1 MASQPTFQAGGIDY
15 DEIAP
20 RYSAAR
26 SMSAETADTWAKM
39 MGSFLPNSEPVTVL
53 DLGCGTGRFT
63 ALIAERFP
71 VRVIGVD
78 LSFGMLHRAASDV
91 KQGDVY
97 FSAASAESLPLQDNC
112 CDFVWMS
119 QVIHHV
125 VDRQAC
131 ARELHRVVKPD
142 GVVLVRGTFGDRLE
156 SCPTYFRFFPTARV
170 IASQVPTI
178 PDVLQTFRA
187 AGFRLAAFQS
197 VSQKTCNSLRELAD
211 RTRLRADTT
220 LVLLSDAE
228 FQRCQSELERAAA
241 KERTPEPVIETVDVL
256 ILRRHA

>member
-1 MASQPTFQAGGIDY
+1 MTSHPTFQAGGIHY

-39 MGSFLPNSEPVTVL
+39 IASFLPQSPTTVL

-63 ALIAERFP
+63 ALIADRSP
-71 VRVIGVD
+71 TLVIGVD
-78 LSFGMLHRAASDV
+78 LSLGMLRRAASDV
-91 KQGDVY
+91 KREHVY
-97 FSAASAESLPLQDNC
+97 FSAASAESLPLPDKS
-112 CDFVWMS
+112 CDLVWMS

-131 ARELHRVVKPD
+131 ARELHRVVKPE
-142 GVVLVRGTFGDRLE
+142 GAVLVRGTFGDRLD
-156 SCPTYFRFFPTARV
+156 SCPTYFHFFPAARV
-170 IASQVPTI
+170 VASQVPTI

-197 VSQKTCNSLRELAD
+197 VPQKTCNGLRELAA

-220 LVLLSDAE
+220 LVLMSDAE
-228 FQRCQSELERAAA
+228 FERCQSELERAAA
-241 KERTPEPVIETVDVL
+241 KEGTPQPVIETVDVL
-256 ILRRHA
+256 ILRPHG

>member
-1 MASQPTFQAGGIDY
+1 MTSHPTFQAGGIRY

-26 SMSAETADTWAKM
+26 SMSAETADTWATVI
-39 MGSFLPNSEPVTVL
+39 GSFIPKSQPATVL

-63 ALIAERFP
+63 ALMAERFP

-78 LSFGMLHRAASDV
+78 LSLGMIHRAASDV
-91 KQGDVY
+91 KQEDVY
-97 FSAASAESLPLQDNC
+97 FSAASAECLPLHDSC
-112 CDFVWMS
+112 CDLAWMS

-131 ARELHRVVKPD
+131 ARELRRVVKPD
-142 GVVLVRGTFGDRLE
+142 GAVLVRGTFGDRLD
-156 SCPTYFRFFPTARV
+156 SCPTYFRFFPSARV
-170 IASQVPTI
+170 VAAQVPTI
-178 PDVLQTFRA
+178 RDVLQTFRA
-187 AGFRLAAFQS
+187 AGFRLAAFHS
-197 VSQKTCNSLRELAD
+197 VPQKTCNSLRELAD

-228 FQRCQSELERAAA
+228 FERCQSKLERAAA

-256 ILRRHA
+256 ILRPHA